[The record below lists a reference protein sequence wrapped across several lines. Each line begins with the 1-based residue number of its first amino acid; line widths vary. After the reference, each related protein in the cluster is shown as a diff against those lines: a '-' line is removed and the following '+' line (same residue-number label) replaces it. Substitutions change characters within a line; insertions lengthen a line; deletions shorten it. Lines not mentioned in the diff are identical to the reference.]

1 MKLTATDGITK
12 DYFGNSVAIGPTT
25 IVVGAVGKD
34 SFTGAAYVFN
44 RGVDLSL
51 TKSDGQI
58 SATPGAPITYTVIV
72 TNNGPEPVTG
82 AMVNDPLPAKIT
94 GVTWTCTALGSAN
107 CGTPGGTGSL
117 SAAAT
122 LPTGD
127 SVIFTITGTIVPSA
141 TGILTNTAS
150 VTVPAGYIDTVP
162 NNNSATDTTTL
173 TSPAGFPIYLPL
185 IWH

>member
-1 MKLTATDGITK
+1 
-12 DYFGNSVAIGPTT
+12 
-25 IVVGAVGKD
+25 
-34 SFTGAAYVFN
+34 
-44 RGVDLSL
+44 
-51 TKSDGQI
+51 
-58 SATPGAPITYTVIV
+58 
-72 TNNGPEPVTG
+72 
-82 AMVNDPLPAKIT
+82 
-94 GVTWTCTALGSAN
+94 
-107 CGTPGGTGSL
+107 
-117 SAAAT
+117 